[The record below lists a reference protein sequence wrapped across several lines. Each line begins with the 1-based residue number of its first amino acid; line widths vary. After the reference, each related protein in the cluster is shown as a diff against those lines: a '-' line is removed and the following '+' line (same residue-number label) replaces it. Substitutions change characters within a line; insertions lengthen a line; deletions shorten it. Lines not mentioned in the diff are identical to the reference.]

1 MVVTSVLVTLAG
13 HIYPYLI
20 GVRRER
26 GQLPSLRSNPR
37 GSPLERVHEKQR
49 TTPRLVANDRRAELD
64 RTGEEA
70 CTATPAS
77 PSFWSGLMERIGT
90 DLVQNGVLSEGE
102 MWFAFLILIVLS
114 LVLVV
119 MNLVQWRKS
128 KKKTDGPTG
137 NQT

>member
-1 MVVTSVLVTLAG
+1 
-13 HIYPYLI
+13 
-20 GVRRER
+20 
-26 GQLPSLRSNPR
+26 
-37 GSPLERVHEKQR
+37 
-49 TTPRLVANDRRAELD
+49 
-64 RTGEEA
+64 
-70 CTATPAS
+70 
-77 PSFWSGLMERIGT
+77 MERIGT